1 MSKLVLIMRKLFFIL
16 FSVTLFSCAETNPTT
31 PDGKPDGKALYE
43 QNCSICHGDD
53 GKLGSAGSKDLS
65 ISKMDIAER
74 MGIIKNGKGGMA
86 PFGDD
91 MLTDDQRQ
99 AIAEYIESF
108 RK

>member
-1 MSKLVLIMRKLFFIL
+1 MNKLLFIFSVLVL
-16 FSVTLFSCAETNPTT
+16 SSCAENNPTT

-53 GKLGSAGSKDLS
+53 GKMGSAGAKDLS
-65 ISKMDIAER
+65 ISTMSLEER
-74 MGIIKNGKGGMA
+74 MSIIQNGKGGMA

-91 MLTDDQRQ
+91 LLNEEQRK
-99 AIAEYIESF
+99 AVAEYIESF

>member
-1 MSKLVLIMRKLFFIL
+1 MRTIFLFL
-16 FSVTLFSCAETNPTT
+16 TAVTLFSCAENNPTT

-43 QNCSICHGDD
+43 RNCSICHGDD

-65 ISKMDIAER
+65 VSTMSLEER
-74 MGIIKNGKGGMA
+74 MSIILNGKGGMA

-91 MLTDDQRQ
+91 LLNEDQRK
-99 AIAEYIESF
+99 AVAEYIETL